1 MGSPLSPILADIVME
16 DLEVQCLKKLDF
28 KMHTYYRYV
37 DDIFLVIPKTKLDS
51 LLNIF
56 NEYHPRLKFT
66 CELENNNSLSFLN
79 VSVIREGG
87 KLITNWYRKPT
98 FSGRYINFFSNHP
111 EQYKMNTINN
121 LVDQAILLSNE
132 RFHDTNVEI
141 VKKTLINN
149 CYPIGLINKTI
160 RERRR
165 VIKQNLISRGEKTNE
180 NIDNRNKIF
189 LIPYMK
195 DVSSDIKRLVK
206 NCVDVIYSI
215 PKKLDLFIK
224 KGKDRLNV
232 EKNTE
237 IVYKINCMK
246 CDQTYIGQTKR
257 HLDTRIKE
265 HKNNIK
271 NSSGNYSVVT
281 NHRLSFNHDF
291 EWDKPIILHRERNRR
306 CSSSRNSKNRIIV

>member
-1 MGSPLSPILADIVME
+1 
-16 DLEVQCLKKLDF
+16 
-28 KMHTYYRYV
+28 
-37 DDIFLVIPKTKLDS
+37 
-51 LLNIF
+51 
-56 NEYHPRLKFT
+56 
-66 CELENNNSLSFLN
+66 
-79 VSVIREGG
+79 
-87 KLITNWYRKPT
+87 
-98 FSGRYINFFSNHP
+98 
-111 EQYKMNTINN
+111 MNTINN

-132 RFHDTNVEI
+132 RFHDINIEI

-160 RERRR
+160 RKRRR
-165 VIKQNLISRGEKTNE
+165 IIKKNIISRGEKTNE
-180 NIDNRNKIF
+180 NITNRNKIF

-195 DVSSDIKRLVK
+195 NVSSDIKRIVK

-232 EKNTE
+232 GKNTE
-237 IVYKINCMK
+237 IVYKINCTN

-271 NSSGNYSVVT
+271 NASGNHSVVT
-281 NHRLSFNHDF
+281 NHRLSFDHDF
-291 EWDKPIILHRERNRR
+291 EWDKPIILHRE
-306 CSSSRNSKNRIIV
+306 KNRKKREIAEMFFIKKFKKSNNSINLQKDTENLNPIYDKIII